1 MKGIPNEEVISFK
14 VPAVSIC
21 NCSDSMTQGPA
32 IKKKRWSRP
41 TLNPQSFM
49 VFLVFLNVVAVN

>member
-1 MKGIPNEEVISFK
+1 MKGMPNEEVISFK

-41 TLNPQSFM
+41 TLNPQSFGLPC
-49 VFLVFLNVVAVN
+49 LVA